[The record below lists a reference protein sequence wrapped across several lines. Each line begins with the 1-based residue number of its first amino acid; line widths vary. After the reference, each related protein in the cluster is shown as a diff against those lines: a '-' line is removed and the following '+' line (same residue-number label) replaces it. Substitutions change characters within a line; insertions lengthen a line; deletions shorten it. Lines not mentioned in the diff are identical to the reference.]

1 MTKTAGWAALA
12 ALTFVP
18 SIGLAQDMGGQGPR
32 GGFEL
37 EYIGT
42 DNSGGAYL
50 NGDID
55 LMQRG
60 LAVGA
65 FSLGFDLGVDAT
77 FDLKD
82 GGDRYAF
89 FGAVV
94 VDPGFGDI
102 AVGAPRSIGSLL
114 TDRPVF
120 AGNHAL
126 DRELDTIMPP
136 MSDSL
141 AKSQKMQ
148 SYGVRF
154 DSTAGALRYG
164 ASVQRLDGMDGTFM
178 QAGAQY
184 AFGGGQV
191 GGVIEKQS
199 NVDGLN
205 MLLGVSGQMSQ
216 VDYGLYLGHQ
226 DRLKDTTGLQATL
239 GYAVADNLRVGG
251 DFGVKR
257 ANGTEETF
265 VGASAQYD
273 FSSGVYAQFGV
284 TDGNNRAA
292 MWDASV
298 GFKF

>member
-12 ALTFVP
+12 ALFIVP
-18 SIGLAQDMGGQGPR
+18 SLGLAQDMGGEGPR

-42 DNSGGAYL
+42 DNTGGAYL

-55 LMQRG
+55 LRQRG
-60 LAVGA
+60 LQAGA
-65 FSLGFDLGVDAT
+65 FSLGFDLGADAT

-82 GGDRYAF
+82 GGDSYAF

-164 ASVQRLDGMDGTFM
+164 ASVQRLDGMDGTFV

-184 AFGGGQV
+184 GFGAGTV
-191 GGVIEKQS
+191 AGVLEKQS
-199 NVDGLN
+199 NMDGLN
-205 MLLGVSGQMSQ
+205 VLLGVSGQMSQ
-216 VDYGLYLGHQ
+216 VDYALYLGHQ
-226 DRLKDTTGLQATL
+226 DRLKDTTGLQAAF
-239 GYAVADNLRVGG
+239 GYGIGSNLRVGG
-251 DFGVKR
+251 DFAVKR
-257 ANGTEETF
+257 ENGREQTF

-273 FSSGVYAQFGV
+273 FSSGAYAQFGV
-284 TDGNNRAA
+284 TDGNDRAA
-292 MWDASV
+292 MWDASI
-298 GFKF
+298 GFEF